1 MIDLFF
7 HLISLLLFDIP
18 LLYCYI
24 HLRSLGICLSNPILS
39 SSFVTASKLICGKID
54 ENFETLS
61 TSFIPIK
68 PPVASAVFLIALFE
82 AVLSGSVAD
91 CLA

>member
-7 HLISLLLFDIP
+7 HLISLLFFDIP

-39 SSFVTASKLICGKID
+39 SSFVTSYKLICGKTD

-61 TSFIPIK
+61 ARFVPIK
-68 PPVASAVFLIALFE
+68 SPVASAVF
-82 AVLSGSVAD
+82 
-91 CLA
+91 